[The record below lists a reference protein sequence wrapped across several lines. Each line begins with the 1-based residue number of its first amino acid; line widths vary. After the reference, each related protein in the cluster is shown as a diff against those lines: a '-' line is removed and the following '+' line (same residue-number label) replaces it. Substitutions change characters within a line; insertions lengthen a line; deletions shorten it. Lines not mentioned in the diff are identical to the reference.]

1 MMLNMKVATSFPIAI
16 IIIIIVVVCL
26 QVSNQINGDQT
37 CLETESDGTYRQCLD
52 GAQQQQQQ
60 QQQLV
65 SQSSPSLRW
74 DPGGNHRCNIQ
85 RVTVDQLYAT
95 FGKDGLPPLYHS
107 PIIIL
112 ANTTR
117 NVEFRKR
124 TSLEQ
129 IVQSLPMGFHV
140 TLSSSNSFSEHRRT
154 VPLTQY
160 LQEIQQVEE
169 TTPEMLANETWYLFG
184 ETFSNEWKELL
195 SHYELPICHTCTR
208 DLTAL
213 SFGIGNRGSGVQWHI
228 HGPGFSEALHGKKHW
243 ILYPPKEKPPFHPD
257 HTSRYWMEH
266 VYTKLPVKDLPHECT
281 LEPGDMIYFP
291 DRWWHATINLDP
303 YTSFISSFT
312 TERSV
317 TVAGLFG

>member
-1 MMLNMKVATSFPIAI
+1 MNIRVATSIVHI
-16 IIIIIVVVCL
+16 ILVCL
-26 QVSNQINGDQT
+26 QLANQIAADQT
-37 CLETESDGTYRQCLD
+37 CHEAQDEETCIRRD
-52 GAQQQQQQ
+52 GAP
-60 QQQLV
+60 LV
-65 SQSSPSLRW
+65 SSRQW
-74 DPGGNHRCNIQ
+74 DPRGNHRCNLK
-85 RVTVDQLYAT
+85 RVTVDQLYAA

-117 NVEFRKR
+117 NVAFGKI
-124 TSLEQ
+124 TSPEQ
-129 IVQSLPMGFHV
+129 IVQSLPVGFHV

-160 LQEIQQVEE
+160 LQEILQAEE
-169 TTPEMLANETWYLFG
+169 TTPDMLSNETWYLFG
-184 ETFSNEWKELL
+184 ETFSSEWKELL
-195 SHYELPICHTCTR
+195 SHYELPMCHTCTR

-243 ILYPPKEKPPFHPD
+243 ILYPPKEEPPFHPD

-266 VYTKLPVKDLPHECT
+266 VYPKLPEKDLPYECT

-291 DRWWHATINLDP
+291 DGWWHATINLDP

-312 TERSV
+312 TEHSV
-317 TVAGLFG
+317 VGLFGQ